1 MTTTQN
7 STRTWMVIVTTLTG
21 FAASAAAYP
30 PDNAAVLY
38 YKAFMLYQPDDEIT
52 PLLWDYWKG
61 TIETNEKIEQYIEKN
76 RRIID
81 VVLDATR
88 IDLCDWGL
96 DYSQGTEMLLP
107 PHHNARELFVL
118 LAAEAT
124 MQASTGDYRKALG
137 RCLTLYRMARHLNER
152 PIISYLVGTAIM
164 AATDTCV
171 TRFLGEMPL
180 DVETLTWLRSELAAF
195 DKDPYS
201 IDHVLRWKREAG
213 IISMSPD
220 KIGRAIQ
227 AGVDDSPGKTKA
239 LERLR
244 EADPQFFARNTAYWN
259 TFMDEVQAAFDL
271 PYTEAYARLRK
282 LDEQPTRDFDQDPDA
297 TLTACIAPT
306 FLRIY
311 VLDLRLRTKANALR
325 TAVELYLT
333 RATTGNL
340 PETLPEGL
348 PGDLFSGKP
357 FQYARTPDGFVLR
370 CRQEDLDKKEPYE
383 YSFKAAE

>member
-1 MTTTQN
+1 MTTTRN
-7 STRTWMVIVTTLTG
+7 STRTWVVLVMTLTG

-88 IDLCDWGL
+88 IDRCDWGL
-96 DYSQGTEMLLP
+96 DYSRGTEMLLP
-107 PHHNARELFVL
+107 PHHKARELFVL

-124 MQASTGDYRKALG
+124 MQANTGDYRKALG
-137 RCLTLYRMARHLNER
+137 RCLSLYHMARHLNER
-152 PIISYLVGTAIM
+152 PIISYLVGTAII
-164 AATDTCV
+164 AATDSCV
-171 TRFLGEMPL
+171 TRFLGQMPP
-180 DVETLTWLRSELAAF
+180 DVETLTWLRSELAEF
-195 DKDPYS
+195 DKNPYS

-220 KIGRAIQ
+220 KIGSAIQ
-227 AGVDDSPGKTKA
+227 TGVDDSPGKSKA

-244 EADPQFFARNTAYWN
+244 EASPQFFTRNTAYWN
-259 TFMDEVQAAFDL
+259 EFMDGVQAAFDL
-271 PYTEAYARLRK
+271 PYAEAHARLRQ
-282 LDEQPTRDFDQDPDA
+282 LDEQPTEDFAKNLDA
-297 TLTACIAPT
+297 TLTSCIAPT

-383 YSFKAAE
+383 YAFKAME